1 MNEKNKTC
9 EVTVTVSGDRNAG
22 KSTLIAVL
30 SQALLGAGHA
40 VNIPKDTPSAI
51 RAITDLSRPYLVTFV
66 EDYGQEGAPTGDLEA
81 ATARIAK
88 LSATMDEFRA
98 RNIDL
103 VQEVTA
109 LKAERDAALARVPDS
124 TAVAAAI
131 SKALLYARESA
142 IIDRDR
148 QELNR
153 QTEDLKSRAS
163 KMRHEADARMK
174 EAELSLRA
182 AFSGAFSVDR
192 VSTAPQQ
199 VARRVAT
206 VQQER
211 IAAARHLSPEDKLAL
226 ANGAEPRGAHEA
238 VVAAALD
245 ENAKTVAEAMYEDAG
260 VGYREAVEAMAQT
273 RAHDAAS
280 PLDVGFPG
288 EASLASLIERSLSGH
303 GG

>member
-30 SQALLGAGHA
+30 SQALLGAGHG

-51 RAITDLSRPYLVTFV
+51 SAIADLSRPYLVTFV

-81 ATARIAK
+81 AITRITK
-88 LSATMDEFRA
+88 LSVTLDEFRA
-98 RNIDL
+98 RNVDL

-124 TAVAAAI
+124 AAVAAAI

-148 QELNR
+148 QELVQR
-153 QTEDLKSRAS
+153 TESLKSESA
-163 KMRHEADARMK
+163 KMRRESEARMHEAD
-174 EAELSLRA
+174 LTLRA
-182 AFSGAFSVDR
+182 AFTG
-192 VSTAPQQ
+192 TAYAPASPAQIQ
-199 VARRVAT
+199 VERR
-206 VQQER
+206 
-211 IAAARHLSPEDKLAL
+211 AAARHLSASDKLAL
-226 ANGAEPRGAHEA
+226 ANGAEPRTGHEA

-245 ENAKTVAEAMYEDAG
+245 ENAQTVAEAMYEDAG

-273 RAHDAAS
+273 RADDAAS

-288 EASLASLIERSLSGH
+288 EVSLASLIERSLTGQ
-303 GG
+303 GE

>member
-1 MNEKNKTC
+1 MTNKNATC

-30 SQALLGAGHA
+30 SQALLGAGHG

-51 RAITDLSRPYLVTFV
+51 SAIADLSRPYLVTFV

-81 ATARIAK
+81 ATAKIAR
-88 LSATMDEFRA
+88 LEERVNEFRDK
-98 RNIDL
+98 NIEL
-103 VQEVTA
+103 VQEVQT
-109 LKAERDAALARVPDS
+109 LTVDRDAAQARVPDS
-124 TAVAAAI
+124 AVVAAAI
-131 SKALLYARESA
+131 NKALLYARESA
-142 IIDRDR
+142 VIDRDR
-148 QELNR
+148 QELTR

-182 AFSGAFSVDR
+182 AFSGTFSVDR
-192 VSTAPQQ
+192 VSTAQQQ
-199 VARRVAT
+199 VARRAAT

-238 VVAAALD
+238 IVAAALD
-245 ENAKTVAEAMYEDAG
+245 ENAQTVAEAMYEDAG